1 MNPALLRVVRP
12 LAALRL
18 AALTLLA
25 LGTVP
30 GPAAAQYFG
39 RNKVQYDEL
48 RFRVLK
54 TPHFDI
60 HYYPAQEEA
69 VQDMVRMSE
78 RWYERFARTFQH
90 DFESSKPLIFY
101 ADHPD
106 FQQTN
111 TLDGFI
117 SEGTGGVTE
126 SLKDRVIL
134 PLTGAYQ
141 STDHVLG
148 HELVHAF
155 QYNVSKNRRNGGING
170 LMRLPLWLV
179 EGMAEYL
186 SIGREDPNTAMWMRD
201 AITHDDFPTIAEM
214 SRESR
219 FFPYRFGQALWAYI
233 GGTYG
238 DEVVLDL
245 FRRSLR
251 VGFEPAIEQLLG
263 IGHDT
268 LSAEWARRVSETY
281 TPLMQGRQPADEA
294 GRLMLA
300 PSTGSGTL
308 NVSPVLSPDGRYIAF
323 LSEKDLFSIDLY
335 LADAA
340 TGRILR
346 KLSSSTSD
354 THYDAL
360 GFTETSGSFSP
371 DGSQFVFVVFAGG
384 DNEMVIV
391 NLDGAVER
399 RVPTPGIGSVANPAW
414 SPDGTQI
421 AFTGPIGGIS
431 DLFVYEL
438 ESREIRQLTQ
448 DKHADYHPSWSP
460 DGRTLA
466 FATDRGPETD
476 FTTLTFGELRLAL
489 LDVETREI
497 RVIDVFGNVRHSNP
511 QYAPDGRS
519 LYFVSDQDGFADIYQ
534 IQLDTRETQRI
545 TRLVTGVS
553 GITPHSPAL
562 SVAARTGE
570 LAFSVF
576 SEFEFHVVALPASP
590 QGSPV
595 TLTADAD
602 ARAARSLPPT
612 DPDRPSRVAAYL
624 ADISVGLPPEG
635 AYTVSDAEAY
645 QPSLALDYL
654 GQPYFGASADA
665 YGYNVQAGASAF
677 FSDMLGNRVL
687 GVALSQQGTVKDIGG
702 QVYYANLAHRWN
714 WAVMGGHSP
723 YQLLYHSYDYEGD
736 QLFLRRQR
744 LRIYETGAT
753 GMLAYPFS
761 TSRRIEMGLGLL
773 RYGFSLEEERWF
785 LDSSG
790 YYFTGQR
797 DRTEIDTR
805 CSDLTED
812 ERLFGLIACKPS
824 SLNMVQASL
833 AYVGDNSFMGFT
845 SPIRGGRFRFG
856 LEATLGTEN
865 FLTAVA
871 DWRRYYS
878 PHQNLTFALR
888 GFHMGRW
895 GLVESD
901 AIQPLYLGNE
911 TLIRGY
917 ALESF
922 QPDECEASQEE
933 APNEDSVCPAF
944 SRLIGHRLGVAN
956 LEMRVPLLGFE
967 QFGLI
972 DFPYIPTELV
982 AFADAGL
989 AWDGEHPA
997 KLEISRS
1004 GADRIPVF
1012 SAGFSARFNLL
1023 GLMIVEAYRAYPFQ
1037 RQFKGAHWGVVLSQG
1052 W

>member
-1 MNPALLRVVRP
+1 MNSLVRIVRSA
-12 LAALRL
+12 AALRL
-18 AALTLLA
+18 AVLALLA
-25 LGTVP
+25 LATTAEP
-30 GPAAAQYFG
+30 SAAQYFG

-60 HYYPAQEEA
+60 HYYPSQEEA
-69 VQDMVRMSE
+69 IQDVTRMAE
-78 RWYERFARTFQH
+78 RWYERLARTFQH
-90 DFESSKPLIFY
+90 DFESPKPLIFY

-134 PLTGAYQ
+134 PLTGSYA

-186 SIGREDPNTAMWMRD
+186 SIGREDPNTALWLRD
-201 AITHDDFPTIAEM
+201 AIVHEDFPTIEEM

-251 VGFEPAIEQLLG
+251 IGFEPAIEQLLG
-263 IGHDT
+263 IEHDT
-268 LSAEWARRVSETY
+268 LSVEWARRVRDTY
-281 TPLMQGRQPADEA
+281 APLMEGRQAPEEA
-294 GRLMLA
+294 GRLVLA
-300 PSTGSGTL
+300 PSMGAGTM
-308 NVSPVLSPDGRYIAF
+308 NISPVLSGDGRYMAF
-323 LSEKDLFSIDLY
+323 LSERDLFSIDLF
-335 LADAA
+335 LAEAA

-371 DGSQFVFVVFAGG
+371 DGSRFVFVVFAGG

-391 NLDGAVER
+391 DIEGDVER
-399 RVPTPGIGSVANPAW
+399 RVPTPGIGSIANPSW
-414 SPDGTQI
+414 SPDGREI
-421 AFTGPIGGIS
+421 AFTGTVGGIS
-431 DLFVYEL
+431 DLFVYDVET
-438 ESREIRQLTQ
+438 REIRQLTR
-448 DKHADYHPSWSP
+448 DKHADYHPAWSP
-460 DGRTLA
+460 DGRTIA
-466 FATDRGPETD
+466 FASDRGPETS
-476 FTTLTFGELRLAL
+476 FTDLTFSDLRLSL
-489 LDVETREI
+489 IDVTTREV
-497 RVIDVFGNVRHSNP
+497 RVLDGFGDVRHSNP
-511 QYAPDGRS
+511 QFSPDGRT
-519 LYFVSDQDGFADIYQ
+519 LYFLSDQDGFSDVYRLT
-534 IQLDTRETQRI
+534 LDTGGIERI
-545 TRLVTGVS
+545 TRLKTGVT

-562 SVAARTGE
+562 SVAARSGE

-576 SEFEFHVVALPASP
+576 TEFEFHVVALPANP
-590 QGSPV
+590 QGTPV
-595 TLTADAD
+595 GQIADASTQV
-602 ARAARSLPPT
+602 ARFLPPAA
-612 DPDRPSRVAAYL
+612 PDRASRVEAYL
-624 ADISVGLPPEG
+624 SDISVGLPPAD
-635 AYTVSDAEAY
+635 AYPVSDAVEY
-645 QPSLALDYL
+645 EPSLALDYL
-654 GQPYFGASADA
+654 GQPYFGAAADA
-665 YGYNVQAGASAF
+665 YGYNVQAGASAY

-687 GVALSQQGTVKDIGG
+687 GVALAQQGTIKDIGG
-702 QVYYANLAHRWN
+702 QVYFANLANRWS

-723 YQLLYHSYDYEGD
+723 YQLLYHSYGEDEEN

-744 LRIYETGAT
+744 LRIYETGAAVQ
-753 GMLAYPFS
+753 LSYPFS
-761 TSRRIEMGLGLL
+761 TSRRVEMGGGLI
-773 RYGFSLEEERWF
+773 RYGFDLEEERWF
-785 LDSSG
+785 LDQNG
-790 YYFTGQR
+790 FFFTGER
-797 DRTEIDTR
+797 DRTDVNTS
-805 CSDLTED
+805 CDSLTED
-812 ERLFGLIACKPS
+812 ERLFGMVPCKPDA
-824 SLNMVQASL
+824 LNMVQASV

-865 FLTAVA
+865 FLMAIA

-878 PHQNLTFALR
+878 PHQNLTFAVR
-888 GFHMGRW
+888 GLHMGRW
-895 GLVESD
+895 GGIDSD
-901 AIQPLYLGNE
+901 AIQPMYVGNE

-922 QPDECEASQEE
+922 DPDECETSADQ
-933 APNEDSVCPAF
+933 AQDQDSVCPAF
-944 SRLIGHRLGVAN
+944 SRLIGHRLGVVNAE
-956 LEMRVPLLGFE
+956 LRVPLLGFE
-967 QFGLI
+967 QFGII

-982 AFADAGL
+982 AFADGGL
-989 AWDGEHPA
+989 AWDNQHPA
-997 KLEISRS
+997 KLEFSRS
-1004 GADRIPVF
+1004 AVDRIPVF

-1023 GLMIVEAYRAYPFQ
+1023 GLMIIEAYRAYPFQ
-1037 RQFKGAHWGVVLSQG
+1037 REFKGAHWGVVLSQG